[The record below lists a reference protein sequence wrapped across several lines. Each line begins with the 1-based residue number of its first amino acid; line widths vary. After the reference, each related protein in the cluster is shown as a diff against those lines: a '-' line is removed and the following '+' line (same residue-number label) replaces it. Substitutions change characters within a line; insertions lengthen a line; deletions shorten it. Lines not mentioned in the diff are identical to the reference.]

1 MAREFI
7 NLDTRV
13 DVLKDTFNSL
23 TTKVGDLALLN
34 TTGDSDLVEAINE
47 HDAELGTITAGAMGT
62 TASTVSTA
70 IKELD
75 SDRDRLVTYTGMPV
89 AITGMDNSSGNV
101 LSTAVLNLDSA
112 LGNRTSLS
120 TKNSTT
126 FVAAINEIHDSIGEV
141 LMTTT
146 ATTIKAAINEH
157 DAELGT
163 ISAGAMGTTASTVST
178 AMAELD
184 GRLDSINTTQ
194 LISPK
199 VIASDSASTSVL
211 RGNLQVDTNVTFR
224 QNLTV
229 DSADITNDLTVGG
242 TTTMGGDLELGSNDI
257 NAVTNVYVKDAIIHD
272 GDTNTT
278 VNFGTDTVNLKTGG
292 TNRVIVTDTDTHLTH
307 ALRIND
313 SAYVVGNFDVGGDVD
328 IAGTLTVDGV
338 VNFKAGSSGS
348 ITLGDANTD
357 NVVFTADVNSHII
370 PNTDATYDLG
380 STSQEWNHGFFD
392 GTVNADN
399 LLADSAT
406 ISGDLDV
413 GGILE
418 ADAITV
424 NSVALN
430 EFIADTVGGM
440 VTSNTES
447 DIVVTYQDADN
458 TLDFSVGNIS
468 GTAAIGT
475 EITATANDSAN
486 ETTFVAFLDGQSG
499 TQGVE
504 TAYRLQYRPSTH
516 MLHANVTGN
525 LTGNV
530 VGSVTGAQT
539 GITSLGTLSALQVG
553 SIALTN
559 TTISTVGGT
568 DLNITPVAGQQIV
581 LDETINIDE
590 GVVTGATSITST
602 NFVGNITGDVKNS
615 GGSTILDVSV
625 PSFTGTAAIAT
636 AITVAD
642 ESTDTTCFPLFSTAA
657 TGNLNPKSGSNLL
670 FNSSTGL
677 LTATAFS
684 GNLTGNVTGNTTGTA
699 ATVTG
704 AAQSAITSL
713 GTLSTLTVDQIRIND
728 NLIGNTADTNL
739 LELDANLLTVSGAI
753 EVTGEVGANS
763 LDIGV
768 GGADIN
774 GTLEANAI
782 TIAGITLAETIADT
796 VGGMVTS
803 NTETGI
809 TVAYQDADNTL
820 DFTIGDVTNYV
831 SGSLPEDV
839 EIRIHA
845 DQTNSHFKVPFT
857 EITNNA
863 TANAQLRH
871 DGGGGFTYNPSTN
884 VLTVKATGAD
894 SATTATI
901 ATSATTATNVTVT
914 ANNTANETVY
924 PVFVDGTTGS
934 QGIETDAGMAYNPS
948 SGLLQVGSVS
958 ATSLTGTLQ
967 TVNQNNITSVGALS
981 LLNIGHASDTTLTR
995 ASAGV
1000 LAVEGKN
1007 VYMAG
1012 GTDVAVVDGG
1022 TGSGTASGARTNL
1035 GLGTLATLSTVNN
1048 AQWSGTDLAVVNG
1061 GTGSGTASGA
1071 RTNLGLG
1078 SLATLSTVSNSNWSG
1093 TDLALAN
1100 GGTGASTADGARDA
1114 LDVQVYIEAE
1124 SAGTPSAAD
1133 FTNNNAILV
1142 VQY

>member
-7 NLDTRV
+7 TLDTRV
-13 DVLKDTFNSL
+13 DVLKNTFNSL
-23 TTKVGDLALLN
+23 TNKVGDLENLT
-34 TTGDSDLVEAINE
+34 TTGDSDLVQAINE
-47 HDAELGTITAGAMGT
+47 HDTELGTITAGAMGT

-89 AITGMDNSSGNV
+89 AITGMDNSSTNV

-112 LGNRTSLS
+112 LGNRTSLN
-120 TKNSTT
+120 TKNSST

-146 ATTIKAAINEH
+146 ATTIKGSINEH

-178 AMAELD
+178 AIAELD
-184 GRLDSINTTQ
+184 SRLDSIGNTQ

-199 VIASDSASTSVL
+199 LIASDSASTTVL
-211 RGNLQVDTNVTFR
+211 RGNLQVDTHAKFR
-224 QNLTV
+224 QRLTA
-229 DSADITNDLTVGG
+229 DSAQITNDFRVGG
-242 TTTMGGDLELGSNDI
+242 VTTMSGNLVLGSNDI
-257 NAVTNVYVKDAIIHD
+257 NDVANVHVRDAIIHD

-278 VNFGTDTVNLKTGG
+278 VNFGTDQINLKTGG
-292 TNRVIVTDTDTHLTH
+292 TDRVKVTDTDTHFTH
-307 ALRIND
+307 AIRVND

-380 STSQEWNHGFFD
+380 SSVQEWNHGFFD
-392 GTVNADN
+392 GTVNADR

-406 ISGDLDV
+406 VSGNLTV
-413 GGILE
+413 SGQ
-418 ADAITV
+418 ITG
-424 NSVALN
+424 NASTA
-430 EFIADTVGGM
+430 TVGTN
-440 VTSNTES
+440 V
-447 DIVVTYQDADN
+447 
-458 TLDFSVGNIS
+458 
-468 GTAAIGT
+468 
-475 EITATANDSAN
+475 TATANDSAN
-486 ETTFVAFLDGQSG
+486 ETTHLAFVDGQSG
-499 TQGVE
+499 TQGIE

-581 LDETINIDE
+581 LDGNIEID
-590 GVVTGATSITST
+590 GDQVTGAGSITSDF
-602 NFVGNITGDVKNS
+602 FVGKLDADSADARTLTAHSISTGAAGSITSGSISVGGKTLAESIADTVGDMVGSNTETNISVTYDDTDN
-615 GGSTILDVSV
+615 TLDFVVNNIS
-625 PSFTGTAAIAT
+625 GTAGVAT

-642 ESTDTTCFPLFSTAA
+642 EASDTTCFPLFSPAA
-657 TGNLNPKSGSNLL
+657 TGNINPKSHTNLK

-677 LTATAFS
+677 LTATNMTAGTFNGALS
-684 GNLTGNVTGNTTGTA
+684 GNVTGTIQTA
-699 ATVTG
+699 AQG
-704 AAQSAITSL
+704 NITSL
-713 GTLSTLTVDQIRIND
+713 GTLTTLTVDNVKINGTQIGHTSD
-728 NLIGNTADTNL
+728 TDLITLSSGIVTVAG
-739 LELDANLLTVSGAI
+739 ELDAT
-753 EVTGEVGANS
+753 S
-763 LDIGV
+763 LDIGT

-774 GTLEANAI
+774 GLLEADSV
-782 TIAGITLAETIADT
+782 TIAGVGLSTYISDV
-796 VGGMVTS
+796 VGGMVTN
-803 NTETGI
+803 NTETNI
-809 TVAYQDADNTL
+809 AVTHDTVTDTLDFIISAIPATVVSDGNLGAGVELKMHADNTA
-820 DFTIGDVTNYV
+820 
-831 SGSLPEDV
+831 S
-839 EIRIHA
+839 A
-845 DQTNSHFKVPFT
+845 FKVPFIGST
-857 EITNNA
+857 SNA
-863 TANAQLRH
+863 DINAELRH
-871 DGGGGFTYNPSTN
+871 SSAGNFEYNPSTD
-884 VLTVKATGAD
+884 VLSVGTITGD
-894 SATTATI
+894 SAEIDNLIFQAGYSKVNGVPLQEYIEDVAGSMWTGNYENGITI
-901 ATSATTATNVTVT
+901 SY
-914 ANNTANETVY
+914 E
-924 PVFVDGTTGS
+924 DGTGDIDAS
-934 QGIETDAGMAYNPS
+934 VAINNAHWSGTD
-948 SGLLQVGSVS
+948 
-958 ATSLTGTLQ
+958 
-967 TVNQNNITSVGALS
+967 
-981 LLNIGHASDTTLTR
+981 
-995 ASAGV
+995 
-1000 LAVEGKN
+1000 LAVVN
-1007 VYMAG
+1007 
-1012 GTDVAVVDGG
+1012 GG

-1093 TDLALAN
+1093 TDLAVAN

>member
-23 TTKVGDLALLN
+23 TTKVGDLVNLT

-89 AITGMDNSSGNV
+89 AITGMDNSSTNV

-112 LGNRTSLS
+112 LGNRTSLN
-120 TKNSTT
+120 TVNSST

-146 ATTIKAAINEH
+146 ATTIKSAINEH

-199 VIASDSASTSVL
+199 IIASDSASTSVL

-370 PNTDATYDLG
+370 PNTDAAFDLG
-380 STSQEWNHGFFD
+380 STGQEWNHGFFD
-392 GTVNADN
+392 GTVNTDN
-399 LLADSAT
+399 LSADSAT
-406 ISGDLDV
+406 VSGNLTV
-413 GGILE
+413 SGQ
-418 ADAITV
+418 ITG
-424 NSVALN
+424 NASTA
-430 EFIADTVGGM
+430 TVGTN
-440 VTSNTES
+440 V
-447 DIVVTYQDADN
+447 
-458 TLDFSVGNIS
+458 
-468 GTAAIGT
+468 
-475 EITATANDSAN
+475 TATANDSTN

-499 TQGVE
+499 SQGVE

-525 LTGNV
+525 VTGNV
-530 VGSVTGAQT
+530 SGSVTGAQT
-539 GITSLGTLSALQVG
+539 GVTGLGTLTALQVDNLSFDG
-553 SIALTN
+553 N
-559 TTISTVGGT
+559 TISTTGGT
-568 DLNITPVAGQQIV
+568 DLNITPLAGQQIV
-581 LDETINIDE
+581 LDGAINIDA
-590 GVVTGATSITST
+590 GIVTNASSITST
-602 NFVGNITGDVKNS
+602 NFVGKLDADSADARTLTAHSISTGAAGSITSGSINVGGKTLAESIADTVGDMVGSNTETNISVTYDDADNTLDFVVGTVGASDV
-615 GGSTILDVSV
+615 
-625 PSFTGTAAIAT
+625 AT
-636 AITVAD
+636 AVTVAD
-642 ESTDTTCFPLFSTAA
+642 ESSDTTCFPLFATAA
-657 TGNLNPKSGSNLL
+657 TGDLPPKSGSNLT

-677 LTATAFS
+677 LTATNMTAGTF
-684 GNLTGNVTGNTTGTA
+684 NGNVSATTVGGTLSTA
-699 ATVTG
+699 AQGNV
-704 AAQSAITSL
+704 TSL
-713 GTLSTLTVDQIRIND
+713 GTLTALTVDNVKIDGTTIGHTSD
-728 NLIGNTADTNL
+728 LDLITLSSGVVTVAG
-739 LELDANLLTVSGAI
+739 ELDAT
-753 EVTGEVGANS
+753 S
-763 LDIGV
+763 LDIGA

-774 GTLEANAI
+774 GTLEANAY
-782 TIAGITLAETIADT
+782 TVAGTALNEYIADT
-796 VGGMVTS
+796 VGGMVGS
-803 NTETGI
+803 NTETNI
-809 TVAYQDADNTL
+809 AVTYDDADNTL
-820 DFTIGDVTNYV
+820 DFVV
-831 SGSLPEDV
+831 SSIPSTVVASGNLGSGV
-839 EIRIHA
+839 ELYMHA
-845 DQTNSHFKVPFT
+845 DGANTDYKVPFINST
-857 EITNNA
+857 GNTDVNA
-863 TANAQLRH
+863 ELRF
-871 DGGGGFTYNPSTN
+871 DNTSGASGFTYNPSTGVLKSN
-884 VLTVKATGAD
+884 TGVLSGFTGTQLTGTIQTAAQPNITSLGTLTSLTVDNVNINGSTMGHTSDAD
-894 SATTATI
+894 LLSFASGTLTV
-901 ATSATTATNVTVT
+901 NGDVT
-914 ANNTANETVY
+914 
-924 PVFVDGTTGS
+924 TTGS
-934 QGIETDAGMAYNPS
+934 
-948 SGLLQVGSVS
+948 LQ
-958 ATSLTGTLQ
+958 L
-967 TVNQNNITSVGALS
+967 
-981 LLNIGHASDTTLTR
+981 GHASDTTIAR
-995 ASAGV
+995 SSAGNV
-1000 LAVEGKN
+1000 TIEGN
-1007 VYMAG
+1007 AIYRAG
-1012 GTDVAVVDGG
+1012 GTDVPVADGG
-1022 TGSGTASGARTNL
+1022 TGSS
-1035 GLGTLATLSTVNN
+1035 
-1048 AQWSGTDLAVVNG
+1048 
-1061 GTGSGTASGA
+1061 TASGA

-1078 SLATLSTVSNSNWSG
+1078 SLAVVSATLGSLATLSTVNNAQWSG

-1114 LDVQVYIEAE
+1114 LDVQVFIE
-1124 SAGTPSAAD
+1124 SDGSGTPVAAD